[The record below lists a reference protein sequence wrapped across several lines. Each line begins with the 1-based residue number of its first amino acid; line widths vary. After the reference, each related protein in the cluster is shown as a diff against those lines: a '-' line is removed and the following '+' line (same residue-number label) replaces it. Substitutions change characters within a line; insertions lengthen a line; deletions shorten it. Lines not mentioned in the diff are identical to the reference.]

1 MTFDEVRACL
11 ERGGW
16 PVEVVAEAT
25 MRSRFRG
32 KTRVFNVYVRIEQ
45 EFVVFAVIPYARLP
59 EDEVVADELVV
70 RLLRLNREMNMA
82 KFSLD
87 EEGDLVL
94 SVEHRMEDLDPS
106 EVRDAVDQ
114 LSFYADKFA
123 SEIEA
128 VTRTAE
134 APAQVP
140 G

>member
-16 PVEVVAEAT
+16 PVELVSAAT

-32 KTRVFNVYVRIEQ
+32 NARVFHVYVHIED
-45 EFVVFAVIPYARLP
+45 EFLVFAVIPYARMP
-59 EDEVVADELVV
+59 EDEAVADALVA

-82 KFSLD
+82 KFSID
-87 EEGDLVL
+87 EDTDIVL
-94 SVEHRMEDLDPS
+94 SVEHRIEDLDPS

-123 SEIEA
+123 TEIDA
-128 VTRTAE
+128 VTAAATV
-134 APAQVP
+134 Q
-140 G
+140 